1 MVVLRPDEVSFGSA
15 VWGHVA
21 RVSVDR
27 LSSRTIEQWDEFGPH
42 LVFADVVRQRAV
54 IRVTQEIEGDDF
66 DGPTLGAKEL
76 FSFYGSSG
84 SDAGRTRV
92 RAVAVVES
100 VLNKVS
106 DYGSSRV
113 ITLVAV
119 SEDGS
124 EDPLTVTGV

>member
-1 MVVLRPDEVSFGSA
+1 MVVLRPSEVKFGSKI
-15 VWGHVA
+15 WKNIA

-27 LSSRTIEQWDEFGPH
+27 VALSTVDEWDDFGSH
-42 LVFADVVRQRAV
+42 LVFVDVARQRVV

-66 DGPTLGAKEL
+66 DGPALSEFEE
-76 FSFYGSSG
+76 FSFVGSNG
-84 SDAGRTRV
+84 TDVGRIRV
-92 RAVAVVES
+92 KADVVVES

-106 DYGSSRV
+106 DFGSSRV

-124 EDPLTVTGV
+124 EDPITVS

>member
-1 MVVLRPDEVSFGSA
+1 MIVLRPSDVRFGSKI
-15 VWGHVA
+15 WENVA

-27 LSSRTIEQWDEFGPH
+27 VSVSSASEWDDLGPH

-66 DGPTLGAKEL
+66 DGLVLGEL
-76 FSFYGSSG
+76 DEFSFVGSSG
-84 SDAGRTRV
+84 TDAGRVRV
-92 RAVAVVES
+92 EADVVVES

-106 DYGSSRV
+106 DFGSSRV

-119 SEDGS
+119 SSDGS
-124 EDPLTVTGV
+124 VDPIRVT